1 MEQYNTSAKNIEE
14 FWEKT
19 IKREELCIFCTNWR
33 MAR

>member
-19 IKREELCIFCTNWR
+19 IKREELCIKHLESDL
-33 MAR
+33 